1 MDGLL
6 RSLLDSVDRLLKG
19 NYINL
24 QLQDLKVT
32 STDVLP
38 RKPKSCSL
46 NGSPSKLSAVSRRY

>member
-6 RSLLDSVDRLLKG
+6 RPLLDSVDRLLKG

>member
-6 RSLLDSVDRLLKG
+6 RPLLDSVDRLLKG

-24 QLQDLKVT
+24 QLQDPKVT